1 MASEVKRCSC
11 KHEVQD
17 KLYGQGN
24 RLMNEYNKGYRCTV
38 CGKEIVENTG
48 KK

>member
-1 MASEVKRCSC
+1 MASEVKRCTC
-11 KHEVQD
+11 KHEGQD
-17 KLYGQGN
+17 KLYGNGN

-38 CGKEIVENTG
+38 CGKEHNEGG

>member
-1 MASEVKRCSC
+1 MASEVKRCAC
-11 KHEVQD
+11 KHEGQD

-24 RLMNEYNKGYRCTV
+24 RLMNEYNKGYRCTA
-38 CGKEIVENTG
+38 CGKEYVENTG

>member
-11 KHEVQD
+11 KHKVQD
-17 KLYGQGN
+17 EMYGNGN
-24 RLMNEYNKGYRCTV
+24 RLMNEFNKGYRCTV
-38 CGKEIVENTG
+38 CGKEHIENTG

>member
-1 MASEVKRCSC
+1 MASEVKKCSC
-11 KHEVQD
+11 KHEGQA

-38 CGKEIVENTG
+38 CGKEYSEGG